1 MAIAHAHVLP
11 ARPLGGNEP
20 VVLAGGLGALM
31 ASEMLPVLWH
41 AGVNPVPPCI
51 FHAVTGLP
59 CPFCGGTRSFVAM
72 AHGHVGIAMYLYPLG
87 PLLFLG
93 VIAAVL
99 YCAFAIASGRRM
111 HLNLSWRQRRNL
123 IFAGLVLLALNWTA
137 KLLFLG
143 FGPLTY

>member
-1 MAIAHAHVLP
+1 MAMTHVHVLP
-11 ARPLGGNEP
+11 ARRLDGNEP
-20 VVLAGGLGALM
+20 VILGGGMGVLMG
-31 ASEMLPVLWH
+31 SETLPVFWH

-72 AHGHVGIAMYLYPLG
+72 AHGHFGTALYLYPLG

-99 YCAFAIASGRRM
+99 YCAFVLVTGRRM
-111 HLNLSWRQRRNL
+111 RLNISWRQRRNL
-123 IFAGLVLLALNWTA
+123 IFAGLALLALNWAA